1 MRRGLRQ
8 LEEERGLPDGER
20 NKDIQVISGPPVEL
34 APRDFAGS
42 HANSLLSFPHSVPLL
57 HKKPGV
63 TSSLGRTDMSES
75 CITSQRACSAP
86 IRSCLSHVRP
96 AFWYSPIYGLGILI
110 AEDSVQRRPHSRRL
124 SVRDGKSTRQNSLGR
139 FRVTDQ
145 MNTA

>member
-20 NKDIQVISGPPVEL
+20 NKDIQVISGPPVEQ
-34 APRDFAGS
+34 APRGFAGS

-75 CITSQRACSAP
+75 CITSQRTCSAP

-110 AEDSVQRRPHSRRL
+110 AEDSVPTSAALHPHQTLRWEVRPAN
-124 SVRDGKSTRQNSLGR
+124 SVWCVCGR
-139 FRVTDQ
+139 TE
-145 MNTA
+145 